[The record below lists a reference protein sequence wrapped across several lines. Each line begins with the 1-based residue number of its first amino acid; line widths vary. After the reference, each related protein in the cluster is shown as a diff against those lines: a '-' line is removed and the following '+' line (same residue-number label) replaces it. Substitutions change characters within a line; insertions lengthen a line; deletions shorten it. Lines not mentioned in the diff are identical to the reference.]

1 VPRASLV
8 VVVSLLPYF
17 HLPEAGALLILG
29 VDHFLDMGRT
39 CTNTVATAIAAAS
52 VAKWEGDT
60 LVTTLPKSAS

>member
-8 VVVSLLPYF
+8 VVVALMPYF

-52 VAKWEGDT
+52 VAKWEGGRWDGH
-60 LVTTLPKSAS
+60 VPV